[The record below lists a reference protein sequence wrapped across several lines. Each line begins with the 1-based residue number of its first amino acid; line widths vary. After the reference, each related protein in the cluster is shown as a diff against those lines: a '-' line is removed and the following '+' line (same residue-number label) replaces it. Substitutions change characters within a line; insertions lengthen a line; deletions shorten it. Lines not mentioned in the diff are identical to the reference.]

1 MLTRHHFNPILYW
14 IKTLGRDLWGHCDI
28 HKTIVFLFHNDK
40 SVAPQWEYKIKD
52 EGYLEIV
59 KDSNSS
65 WFGEPGPPQVIT
77 DGSGC

>member
-14 IKTLGRDLWGHCDI
+14 IKTLGRDLWGHCDT

-65 WFGEPGPPQVIT
+65 WFGEPGPP
-77 DGSGC
+77 GHYWWLCC